1 VLANSGVPSNL
12 IIDLGLNQYSPA
24 GEDAYNYLTG
34 LGWTIQGITLW
45 APPIPYDLSSLR
57 SDITFDV
64 NLQIAS
70 TTYDFYISPDGTKM
84 YIDSY
89 SNEYIYQYTLSTPYD
104 ASTLVYDNKS
114 LNMAPQ
120 LTQQPRGI
128 LFNNAGTRFYV
139 ISDYNRKTYQYNLST
154 PWDISTAVYNSFFDH
169 NGEDGMPVAIFMNP
183 DETKLYMYGVNQD
196 GVYEYDMP
204 DPGEVAT
211 MVYSGNWYNQPSGE
225 AENGRSLVFS
235 PDGTKM
241 FMVESGAKVMQY
253 SLSTPWDLSTVVWQE
268 NIIPGF
274 ASVIS
279 FRWNPDGTEAWALSY
294 NGTMTKY
301 IFNELS

>member
-1 VLANSGVPSNL
+1 V
-12 IIDLGLNQYSPA
+12 
-24 GEDAYNYLTG
+24 T
-34 LGWTIQGITLW
+34 
-45 APPIPYDLSSLR
+45 
-57 SDITFDV
+57 
-64 NLQIAS
+64 
-70 TTYDFYISPDGTKM
+70 
-84 YIDSY
+84 
-89 SNEYIYQYTLSTPYD
+89 
-104 ASTLVYDNKS
+104 
-114 LNMAPQ
+114 
-120 LTQQPRGI
+120 
-128 LFNNAGTRFYV
+128 
-139 ISDYNRKTYQYNLST
+139 SDYNRNTYQYNLST
-154 PWDISTAVYNSFFDH
+154 PWDISTAVYNSLFWHF
-169 NGEDGMPVAIFMNP
+169 NEDAMPVAIFMNP
-183 DETKLYMYGVNQD
+183 DETKLYMYGVNAD